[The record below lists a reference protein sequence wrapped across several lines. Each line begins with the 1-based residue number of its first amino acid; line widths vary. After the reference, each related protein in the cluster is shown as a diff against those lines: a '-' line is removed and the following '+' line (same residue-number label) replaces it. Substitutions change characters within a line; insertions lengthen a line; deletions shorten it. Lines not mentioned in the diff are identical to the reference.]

1 METFITFFFCGPNWF
16 WHFLLLLILIYTIK
30 PEFNINQIV
39 NGNNGKGETPEDGQE
54 SSQE

>member
-39 NGNNGKGETPEDGQE
+39 NGNNGKGEPPEDGQE